1 MFGFGNLA
9 KRVFGTQND
18 RLLKT
23 KAELVKKVAE
33 QETELLKFS
42 DGELKAQTI
51 KFKEQLKS
59 GEKIDKLLVEAFAT
73 VREASKR
80 ALGLRHFDEQILG
93 GIFLHQGFISEMKTG
108 EGKTLTAVLP
118 AYLNSLEEKGVHIV
132 TVNDYL
138 AKRDAE
144 WMGRIYNFLGVSV
157 GAVYPGMDEVEKKAA
172 YSSDITYATNNEL
185 GFDYL
190 RDNMKGDLG
199 DLSQRGHH
207 YAIVDEVDS
216 ILIDEAR
223 TPLIISG
230 PTEDKSF
237 LYQKIDKI
245 IPTLKENHYEIEEKS
260 RSANLT
266 DSGND
271 FIEELL
277 RKENLLEDNQNLYDP
292 ESTSLVHHVNQALL
306 AHKLFK
312 KNKEYVVKSN
322 DIILIDEFTGR
333 MMQGRRLSDG
343 LHQAIEAKERVSIQ
357 PENITLASVTFQNYF
372 RLYSKLSGMT
382 GTAMTESEEFLEIY
396 KLGVVEIPTNQ
407 PVIRKDEDDRVYR
420 TSEEKYEAVIKEIID
435 ANLKKQPIL
444 VGTTSI
450 EKSEMI
456 SKLLKKEGI
465 VHNVLNARFHEQEA
479 QIIAEAGVP
488 GMVTIATNMAG
499 RGTDIQLGGNLEKR
513 IKEATDKSLDTSL
526 SKEVEN
532 KIKNDV
538 RDAKKLVIDSGGL
551 FVLATER
558 HESRRIDNQLRGRS
572 GRQGDP
578 GRTVFFLS
586 LEDDLLRIFGSN
598 LLDKMLSKLGLEHGE
613 VISHSMLNKSLAHA
627 QSKVESRNFEI
638 RKNLLKF
645 DDVMNDQRKIIFEQ
659 RREIMEAKDVSDIT
673 KEMRYDVIENLVS
686 DFIPESSYKEQWNLV
701 DLQKQI
707 KEDINLEIPLLDFAE
722 NDQIG
727 QEEILDKITE
737 EADKAIA
744 KKISDFGFETIK
756 KIEKQILLQS
766 VDKSWRDHLLK
777 LDHLRTVVAF
787 RGYAQRDPL
796 NEYKSEAFI
805 LFESMLSKI
814 RLEVTRFLA
823 FVQIMSQQDQQ
834 SLEEKLAKE
843 AKKLALQSDWEK
855 DKRNTLIKNYSKDS
869 MKVNP
874 ADPSTWGKVSRNAPC
889 PCGSGKKYKHCC
901 G

>member
-1 MFGFGNLA
+1 MLGIGNLA

-23 KAELVKKVAE
+23 KASLVQKINELEKE
-33 QETELLKFS
+33 YEHLS
-42 DGELKAQTI
+42 DSELKGKTAEFKDTI
-51 KFKEQLKS
+51 NK
-59 GEKIDKLLVEAFAT
+59 GEGIEKLLVDAFAV

-80 ALGLRHFDEQILG
+80 TLGLRHFDEQILG
-93 GIFLHQGFISEMKTG
+93 GIFLHEGSISEMKTG

-118 AYLNSLEEKGVHIV
+118 AYLNALEGKGVHIV

-144 WMGRIYNFLGVSV
+144 WMGEIYNFLGMSVS
-157 GAVYPGMDEVEKKAA
+157 AVYPGMEENEKKEA
-172 YSSDITYATNNEL
+172 YKADITYATNNEL

-190 RDNMKGDLG
+190 RDNMKSNLDDLC
-199 DLSQRGHH
+199 QRDHH
-207 YAIVDEVDS
+207 FAIVDEVDS

-230 PTEDKSF
+230 PTEDKSS
-237 LYQKIDKI
+237 LYLQIDKV
-245 IPTLKENHYEIEEKS
+245 IPQLEDSHYEVEEKS

-271 FIEELL
+271 FVEEIL
-277 RKENLLEDNQNLYDP
+277 RKEKLLDEKQNLYDP
-292 ESTSLVHHVNQALL
+292 ESTSLVHHINQALL
-306 AHKLFK
+306 AHRLFNK
-312 KNKEYVVKSN
+312 DKEYVVRNN
-322 DIILIDEFTGR
+322 DVVLIDEFTGR

-343 LHQAIEAKERVSIQ
+343 LHQALEAKENVAIQ

-372 RLYSKLSGMT
+372 RLYKKLSGMT

-420 TSEEKYEAVIKEIID
+420 TAEEKYEAVIKEIKI
-435 ANLKKQPIL
+435 AHSKKQPVL

-450 EKSEMI
+450 EKSELI
-456 SKLLKKEGI
+456 SKMLKKSG
-465 VHNVLNARFHEQEA
+465 VPHNVLNARFHEQEA

-488 GMVTIATNMAG
+488 GVITIATNMAG
-499 RGTDIQLGGNLEKR
+499 RGTDIQLGGNIENRLKLALEKTGSEELSPQTEEK
-513 IKEATDKSLDTSL
+513 IKKEAA
-526 SKEVEN
+526 E
-532 KIKNDV
+532 
-538 RDAKKLVIDSGGL
+538 AKRLVIESGGL

-659 RREIMEAKDVSDIT
+659 RREIMESNDVSDIT
-673 KEMRYDVIENLVS
+673 KEMRHEVVEGLIS
-686 DFIPESSYKEQWNLV
+686 DFIPENSYKEQW
-701 DLQKQI
+701 DLPAFGKFI
-707 KEDINLEIPLLDFAE
+707 
-722 NDQIG
+722 
-727 QEEILDKITE
+727 QEEINLIVPIEKWHDSEDIGREEIIQNVIDETDKG
-737 EADKAIA
+737 IA
-744 KKISDFGFETIK
+744 KKISEFGLEAIRQ
-756 KIEKQILLQS
+756 IEKQVLLQS

-796 NEYKSEAFI
+796 NEYKREAFI
-805 LFESMLSKI
+805 LFESMLARI
-814 RLEVTRFLA
+814 RIEVTKFMA
-823 FVQIMSQQDQQ
+823 FVQIMAPEDQEK
-834 SLEEKLAKE
+834 LEEKLAKE
-843 AKKLALQSDWEK
+843 AKNIAIQSGK
-855 DKRNTLIKNYSKDS
+855 IS
-869 MKVNP
+869 NP
-874 ADPSTWGKVSRNAPC
+874 KKGRSFSETSELDPLNPSSWGRVSRNAPC
-889 PCGSGKKYKHCC
+889 PCGSGKKYKHCH

>member
-1 MFGFGNLA
+1 MLGIGSLA

-23 KAELVKKVAE
+23 KASLVQKINELEKE
-33 QETELLKFS
+33 YEHLS
-42 DGELKAQTI
+42 DSELKGKTAEFKDTI
-51 KFKEQLKS
+51 NK
-59 GEKIDKLLVEAFAT
+59 GEGIEKLLVDAFAV

-80 ALGLRHFDEQILG
+80 TLGLRHFDEQILG
-93 GIFLHQGFISEMKTG
+93 GIFLHEGSISEMKTG

-118 AYLNSLEEKGVHIV
+118 AYLNALEGKGVHIV

-144 WMGRIYNFLGVSV
+144 WMGEIYNFLGMSVS
-157 GAVYPGMDEVEKKAA
+157 AVYPGMEENEKKEA
-172 YSSDITYATNNEL
+172 YKADITYATNNEL

-190 RDNMKGDLG
+190 RDNMKGNLDDLC
-199 DLSQRGHH
+199 QRDHH
-207 YAIVDEVDS
+207 FAIVDEVDS

-230 PTEDKSF
+230 PTEDKSS
-237 LYQKIDKI
+237 LYLQIDKV
-245 IPTLKENHYEIEEKS
+245 IPQLEDSHYEVEEKS

-271 FIEELL
+271 FVEEIL
-277 RKENLLEDNQNLYDP
+277 RKEKLLDEKQNLYDP
-292 ESTSLVHHVNQALL
+292 ESTSLVHHINQALL
-306 AHKLFK
+306 AHRLFNK
-312 KNKEYVVKSN
+312 DKEYVVRNN
-322 DIILIDEFTGR
+322 DVVLIDEFTGR

-343 LHQAIEAKERVSIQ
+343 LHQALEAKENVAIQ

-372 RLYSKLSGMT
+372 RLYKKLSGMT

-420 TSEEKYEAVIKEIID
+420 TAEEKYEAVIKEIKI
-435 ANLKKQPIL
+435 AHSKKQPVL

-450 EKSEMI
+450 EKSELI
-456 SKLLKKEGI
+456 SKMLKKSG
-465 VHNVLNARFHEQEA
+465 VPHNVLNARFHEQEA

-488 GMVTIATNMAG
+488 GVVTIATNMAG
-499 RGTDIQLGGNLEKR
+499 RGTDIQLGGNIENRLKLALEK
-513 IKEATDKSLDTSL
+513 TGSGDL
-526 SKEVEN
+526 SPQTEE
-532 KIKNDV
+532 KIKQEV
-538 RDAKKLVIDSGGL
+538 TEAKRLVIESGGL

-659 RREIMEAKDVSDIT
+659 RREIMESNDVSDIT
-673 KEMRYDVIENLVS
+673 KEMRHEVVEGLIS
-686 DFIPESSYKEQWNLV
+686 DFIPENSYKEQW
-701 DLQKQI
+701 DLPAFGKFI
-707 KEDINLEIPLLDFAE
+707 
-722 NDQIG
+722 
-727 QEEILDKITE
+727 QEEINLIVPIEKWHDSEDIGREEIIQNVIDETDKG
-737 EADKAIA
+737 IA
-744 KKISDFGFETIK
+744 KKISEFGLEAIRQ
-756 KIEKQILLQS
+756 IEKQVLLQS

-796 NEYKSEAFI
+796 NEYKTEAFI
-805 LFESMLSKI
+805 LFESMLARI
-814 RLEVTRFLA
+814 RVEVTKFMA
-823 FVQIMSQQDQQ
+823 FVQIMAPEDQEK
-834 SLEEKLAKE
+834 LEEKLAKE
-843 AKKLALQSDWEK
+843 AKNIAIQSGK
-855 DKRNTLIKNYSKDS
+855 ISNPKKGRNFSETSELDPL
-869 MKVNP
+869 NP
-874 ADPSTWGKVSRNAPC
+874 SSWGRVSRNAPC
-889 PCGSGKKYKHCC
+889 PCGSGKKYKHCH

>member
-1 MFGFGNLA
+1 MLGIGSLA

-23 KAELVKKVAE
+23 KASLVQKINELEKE
-33 QETELLKFS
+33 YEHLS
-42 DGELKAQTI
+42 DSELKGKTAEFKDTI
-51 KFKEQLKS
+51 NK
-59 GEKIDKLLVEAFAT
+59 GEGIEKLLVDAFAV

-80 ALGLRHFDEQILG
+80 TLGLRHFDEQILG
-93 GIFLHQGFISEMKTG
+93 GIFLHEGSISEMKTG

-118 AYLNSLEEKGVHIV
+118 AYLNALEGKGVHIV

-144 WMGRIYNFLGVSV
+144 WMGEIYNFLGMSVS
-157 GAVYPGMDEVEKKAA
+157 AVYPGMEENEKKEA
-172 YSSDITYATNNEL
+172 YKADITYATNNEL

-190 RDNMKGDLG
+190 RDNMKGNLDDLC
-199 DLSQRGHH
+199 QRDHH
-207 YAIVDEVDS
+207 FAIVDEVDS

-230 PTEDKSF
+230 PTEDKSS
-237 LYQKIDKI
+237 LYLQIDKV
-245 IPTLKENHYEIEEKS
+245 IPQLEDSHYEVEEKS

-266 DSGND
+266 DAGND
-271 FIEELL
+271 FVEEIL
-277 RKENLLEDNQNLYDP
+277 RKEKLLDEKQNLYDP
-292 ESTSLVHHVNQALL
+292 ESTSLVHHINQALL
-306 AHKLFK
+306 AHRLFNK
-312 KNKEYVVKSN
+312 DKEYVVRNN
-322 DIILIDEFTGR
+322 DVVLIDEFTGR

-343 LHQAIEAKERVSIQ
+343 LHQALEAKENVAIQ

-372 RLYSKLSGMT
+372 RLYKKLSGMT
-382 GTAMTESEEFLEIY
+382 GTAMTEAEEFLEIY

-420 TSEEKYEAVIKEIID
+420 TAEEKYEAVIKEIKI
-435 ANLKKQPIL
+435 AHSKKQPVL

-450 EKSEMI
+450 EKSELI
-456 SKLLKKEGI
+456 SKMLKKSG
-465 VHNVLNARFHEQEA
+465 VPHNVLNARFHEQEA

-488 GMVTIATNMAG
+488 GVVTIATNMAG
-499 RGTDIQLGGNLEKR
+499 RGTDIQLGGNIENRLKLALEK
-513 IKEATDKSLDTSL
+513 TGSGDL
-526 SKEVEN
+526 SPQTEE
-532 KIKNDV
+532 KIKQEV
-538 RDAKKLVIDSGGL
+538 TEAKRLVIESGGL

-659 RREIMEAKDVSDIT
+659 RREIMESNDVSDIT
-673 KEMRYDVIENLVS
+673 KEMRHEVVEGLIS
-686 DFIPESSYKEQWNLV
+686 DFIPENSYKEQW
-701 DLQKQI
+701 DLPAFGKFI
-707 KEDINLEIPLLDFAE
+707 
-722 NDQIG
+722 
-727 QEEILDKITE
+727 QEEINLIVPIEKWHDSEDIGREEIIQNVIDETDKG
-737 EADKAIA
+737 IA
-744 KKISDFGFETIK
+744 KKISEFGIEAIRQ
-756 KIEKQILLQS
+756 IEKQVLLQS

-796 NEYKSEAFI
+796 NEYKTEAFI
-805 LFESMLSKI
+805 LFESMLARI
-814 RLEVTRFLA
+814 RVEVTKFMA
-823 FVQIMSQQDQQ
+823 FVQIMAPEDQEK
-834 SLEEKLAKE
+834 LEEKLAKE
-843 AKKLALQSDWEK
+843 AKNIAIQSGK
-855 DKRNTLIKNYSKDS
+855 ISNPKKGRNFSETSELDPL
-869 MKVNP
+869 NP
-874 ADPSTWGKVSRNAPC
+874 SSWGRVSRNAPC
-889 PCGSGKKYKHCC
+889 PCGSGKKYKHCH

>member
-1 MFGFGNLA
+1 MLGIGSLA

-23 KAELVKKVAE
+23 KASLVQKINELEKE
-33 QETELLKFS
+33 YEHLS
-42 DGELKAQTI
+42 DSELKGKTAEFKDTI
-51 KFKEQLKS
+51 NK
-59 GEKIDKLLVEAFAT
+59 GEGIEKLLVDAFAV

-80 ALGLRHFDEQILG
+80 TLGLRHFDEQILG
-93 GIFLHQGFISEMKTG
+93 GIFLHEGSISEMKTG

-118 AYLNSLEEKGVHIV
+118 AYLNALEGKGVHIV

-144 WMGRIYNFLGVSV
+144 WMGEIYNFLGMSVS
-157 GAVYPGMDEVEKKAA
+157 AVYPGMEENEKKEA
-172 YSSDITYATNNEL
+172 YKADITYATNNEL

-190 RDNMKGDLG
+190 RDNMKGNLDDLC
-199 DLSQRGHH
+199 QRDHH
-207 YAIVDEVDS
+207 FAIVDEVDS

-230 PTEDKSF
+230 PTEDKSS
-237 LYQKIDKI
+237 LYLQIDKV
-245 IPTLKENHYEIEEKS
+245 IPQLEDSHYEVEEKS

-266 DSGND
+266 DAGND
-271 FIEELL
+271 FVEEIL
-277 RKENLLEDNQNLYDP
+277 RKEKLLDEKQNLYDP
-292 ESTSLVHHVNQALL
+292 ESTSLVHHINQALL
-306 AHKLFK
+306 AHRLFNK
-312 KNKEYVVKSN
+312 DKEYVVRNN
-322 DIILIDEFTGR
+322 DVVLIDEFTGR

-343 LHQAIEAKERVSIQ
+343 LHQALEAKENVAIQ

-372 RLYSKLSGMT
+372 RLYKKLSGMT

-420 TSEEKYEAVIKEIID
+420 TAEEKYEAVIKEIKI
-435 ANLKKQPIL
+435 AHSKKQPVL

-450 EKSEMI
+450 EKSELI
-456 SKLLKKEGI
+456 SKMLKKSG
-465 VHNVLNARFHEQEA
+465 VPHNVLNARFHEQEA

-488 GMVTIATNMAG
+488 GVVTIATNMAG
-499 RGTDIQLGGNLEKR
+499 RGTDIQLGGNIENRLKLALEK
-513 IKEATDKSLDTSL
+513 TGSGDL
-526 SKEVEN
+526 SPQTEE
-532 KIKNDV
+532 KIKQEV
-538 RDAKKLVIDSGGL
+538 TEAKRLVIESGGL

-659 RREIMEAKDVSDIT
+659 RREIMESNDVSDIT
-673 KEMRYDVIENLVS
+673 KEMRHEVVEGLIS
-686 DFIPESSYKEQWNLV
+686 DFIPENSYKEQW
-701 DLQKQI
+701 DLPAFGKFI
-707 KEDINLEIPLLDFAE
+707 
-722 NDQIG
+722 
-727 QEEILDKITE
+727 QEEINLIVPIEKWHDSEDIGREEIIQNVIDETDKG
-737 EADKAIA
+737 IA
-744 KKISDFGFETIK
+744 KKISEFGLEAIRQ
-756 KIEKQILLQS
+756 IEKQVLLQS

-796 NEYKSEAFI
+796 NEYKTEAFI
-805 LFESMLSKI
+805 LFESMLARI
-814 RLEVTRFLA
+814 RVEVTKFMA
-823 FVQIMSQQDQQ
+823 FVQIMAPEDQEK
-834 SLEEKLAKE
+834 LEEKLAKE
-843 AKKLALQSDWEK
+843 AKNIAIQSGK
-855 DKRNTLIKNYSKDS
+855 ISNPKKGRNFSETSELDPL
-869 MKVNP
+869 NP
-874 ADPSTWGKVSRNAPC
+874 SSWGRVSRNAPC
-889 PCGSGKKYKHCC
+889 PCGSGKKYKHCH

>member
-1 MFGFGNLA
+1 MLGIGSLA

-23 KAELVKKVAE
+23 KASLVQKINELEKE
-33 QETELLKFS
+33 YENLS
-42 DGELKAQTI
+42 DSELKGKTAEFKDTI
-51 KFKEQLKS
+51 NK
-59 GEKIDKLLVEAFAT
+59 GEGIEKLLVDAFAV

-80 ALGLRHFDEQILG
+80 TLGLRHFDEQILG
-93 GIFLHQGFISEMKTG
+93 GIFLHEGSISEMKTG

-118 AYLNSLEEKGVHIV
+118 AYLNALEGKGVHIV

-144 WMGRIYNFLGVSV
+144 WMGEIYNFLGMSVS
-157 GAVYPGMDEVEKKAA
+157 AVYPGMEENEKKEA
-172 YSSDITYATNNEL
+172 YKADITYATNNEL

-190 RDNMKGDLG
+190 RDNMKGNLDDLC
-199 DLSQRGHH
+199 QRDHH
-207 YAIVDEVDS
+207 FAIVDEVDS

-230 PTEDKSF
+230 PTEDKSS
-237 LYQKIDKI
+237 LYLQIDKV
-245 IPTLKENHYEIEEKS
+245 IPQLEDSHYEVEEKS

-266 DSGND
+266 DAGND
-271 FIEELL
+271 FVEEIL
-277 RKENLLEDNQNLYDP
+277 RKEKLLDEKQNLYDP
-292 ESTSLVHHVNQALL
+292 ESTSLVHHINQALL
-306 AHKLFK
+306 AHRLFNK
-312 KNKEYVVKSN
+312 DKEYVVRNN
-322 DIILIDEFTGR
+322 DVVLIDEFTGR

-343 LHQAIEAKERVSIQ
+343 LHQALEAKENVAIQ

-372 RLYSKLSGMT
+372 RLYKKLSGMT
-382 GTAMTESEEFLEIY
+382 GTAMTEAEEFLEIY

-420 TSEEKYEAVIKEIID
+420 TAEEKYEAVIKEIKI
-435 ANLKKQPIL
+435 AHSKKQPVL

-450 EKSEMI
+450 EKSELI
-456 SKLLKKEGI
+456 SKMLKKSG
-465 VHNVLNARFHEQEA
+465 VPHNVLNARFHEQEA
-479 QIIAEAGVP
+479 QIIAEAGVL
-488 GMVTIATNMAG
+488 GVVTIATNMAG
-499 RGTDIQLGGNLEKR
+499 RGTDIQLGGNIENRLKLALEK
-513 IKEATDKSLDTSL
+513 TGSGDL
-526 SKEVEN
+526 SPQTEE
-532 KIKNDV
+532 KIKQEV
-538 RDAKKLVIDSGGL
+538 TEAKRLVIESGGL

-659 RREIMEAKDVSDIT
+659 RREIMESNDVSDIT
-673 KEMRYDVIENLVS
+673 KEMRHEVVEGLIS
-686 DFIPESSYKEQWNLV
+686 DFIPENSYKEQW
-701 DLQKQI
+701 DLPAFGKFI
-707 KEDINLEIPLLDFAE
+707 
-722 NDQIG
+722 
-727 QEEILDKITE
+727 QEEINLLVPIKKWHDSEDIGREEIIQNVIDETDKG
-737 EADKAIA
+737 IA
-744 KKISDFGFETIK
+744 KKISEFGLEAIRQ
-756 KIEKQILLQS
+756 IEKQVLLQS

-796 NEYKSEAFI
+796 NEYKTEAFI
-805 LFESMLSKI
+805 LFESMLARI
-814 RLEVTRFLA
+814 RIEVTKFMA
-823 FVQIMSQQDQQ
+823 FVQIMAPEDQEK
-834 SLEEKLAKE
+834 LEEKLAKE
-843 AKKLALQSDWEK
+843 AKNIAIQSGK
-855 DKRNTLIKNYSKDS
+855 IS
-869 MKVNP
+869 NP
-874 ADPSTWGKVSRNAPC
+874 KKGRSFSETSELDPLNPSSWGRVSRNAPC
-889 PCGSGKKYKHCC
+889 PCGSGKKYKHCH